1 MHENLTMNVLLSL
14 SRFIDALNER
24 IGHTISW
31 ALLAAVLICA
41 GNALV
46 RYLFNT
52 SSNAW
57 LEIQWY
63 LFGAIFLLATSYTLK
78 RNEHVRIDVIAGHLS
93 KRTQAWI
100 DVLGFVFF
108 MLPVT
113 VLILNFALP
122 YAMESIRN
130 QEVSSNAGGLIVW
143 PAKALIPLGF
153 LLLTLQGVSELIKR
167 IGFLMGKVDASVFEK
182 QQATPAEEIEAIAA
196 ANQLQVPAGVVT
208 AAVFGAGEGSASAS
222 ASASNTAGGH
232 SDAQGSNR
240 GDTAGNVAEA

>member
-1 MHENLTMNVLLSL
+1 MHENLTMNALLSL
-14 SRFIDALNER
+14 SRRIDALNER
-24 IGHTISW
+24 IGQTISW

-46 RYLFNT
+46 RYLFNA

-167 IGFLMGKVDASVFEK
+167 IGFLMGKLDASVFEK

-196 ANQLQVPAGVVT
+196 ANQLQVPGSVTVSAAAAAT
-208 AAVFGAGEGSASAS
+208 AATDFASGQS
-222 ASASNTAGGH
+222 GPPSKHG
-232 SDAQGSNR
+232 DA
-240 GDTAGNVAEA
+240 AGNVAEA